1 MKTTKNKSVLFALMA
16 LLFIASCK
24 KKDDPEPTPEPEPT
38 PAPAPVQTF
47 NGWAR
52 AYNEYSYLIGQAND
66 VYALSFARIFFT
78 TNNLTSTAA
87 GTTYSYTFGGMVI
100 VNNNLDT
107 LQYNSGT
114 YEKNLAA
121 SLYTVPVSWKIAGS
135 GSVPSFSTSCSQTFP
150 SFTGFNSFPATL
162 SKNAGITYTITGFT
176 NTDRVIVAL
185 SDGNGSYLYQHE
197 ATLSGTTATV
207 NFPASET
214 ANFANGVNG
223 YIDIYFYNDE
233 VKTVNNFALKYSNV
247 RREFVNGFTITN

>member
-1 MKTTKNKSVLFALMA
+1 MKTRTSKLFLFAILS
-16 LLFIASCK
+16 LVLVSSCK

-38 PAPAPVQTF
+38 PTPAPVQTF

-87 GTTYSYTFGGMVI
+87 GTTYSYTYGGLVT
-100 VNNNLDT
+100 VNNNIDT
-107 LQYNSGT
+107 LQYSSGT

-121 SLYTVPVSWKIAGS
+121 GIYSSPVSWKVAGS
-135 GSVPSFSTSCSQTFP
+135 GSVPSFSTTCAETFP
-150 SFTGFNSFPATL
+150 GFTGFNSFPLTL
-162 SKNAGITYTITGFT
+162 SKNAGITYTISGFT
-176 NTDRVIVAL
+176 NTNRIIVAL
-185 SDGNGSYLYQHE
+185 SDGNGTYLYQHE
-197 ATLSGTTATV
+197 ASINGGIATV

-223 YIDIYFYNDE
+223 YLDVYFYNDE
-233 VKTVNNFALKYSNV
+233 IITTNNFSLKYSNV